1 MNPSEADRLI
11 LRDASRKVSIQIA
24 VVCAAVVA
32 AVIAAAVLF
41 VIHRSQSAEIIDHS
55 AAPGR
60 IYIDA
65 RDGLLALVLA
75 GVLGVVLAGI
85 VGLLSARSAA
95 RPLGEALAR
104 QRRFVQDASHQLRTP
119 LAVLDARVQLAQ
131 RRVGPDSPATD
142 TLAQL
147 RRDSAALTELVND
160 LLLMSADQDEAVP
173 EPVDAAGAVS
183 NVVEDLQI
191 LAAQAGVRLVCVTT
205 AAPSVRVHSHLLG
218 RMVTALVEN
227 ALSHTPPDGQIG
239 VTVSAGAGRARISVG
254 DTGPG
259 VTGIDPDQ
267 VFDRFARG
275 APAAQEPS
283 RRSYGIGL
291 ALVKEAALR
300 SGGDVSVTDT
310 GPHGTTVTL
319 TLPAA

>member
-1 MNPSEADRLI
+1 MNPSDADRLI
-11 LRDASRKVSIQIA
+11 LRAASRKVSIQIA
-24 VVCAAVVA
+24 AVCASVVA
-32 AVIAAAVLF
+32 VVIAAAVLF
-41 VIHRSQSAEIIDHS
+41 VIHRSQPAEIIDHS

-75 GVLGVVLAGI
+75 GVLGVALAGV
-85 VGLLSARSAA
+85 VGLLSARRAA

-131 RRVGPDSPATD
+131 RRIGPDSPATD

-160 LLLMSADQDEAVP
+160 LLLMSADQDEAEP

-183 NVVEDLQI
+183 TVVEDLQI
-191 LAAQAGVRLVCVTT
+191 LAAQAGVGLVCVAT
-205 AAPSVRVHSHLLG
+205 AAPRVHVQAHLLC

-239 VTVSAGAGRARISVG
+239 ITVSARAGQARISVG

-275 APAAQEPS
+275 DPAGQEPS

-300 SGGDVSVTDT
+300 HGGDVAVTDT